1 MNDLVKLLNKKKVYS
16 RFSGKIVN
24 FTDSFDECLEK
35 GSGVWSNGLNMI
47 DFYANSE
54 DDIQQ
59 MLCKYK
65 CGRWYIMED
74 FYSSHH
80 AFDNGE
86 KFLKDIDRLIADRD
100 DNDKE

>member
-1 MNDLVKLLNKKKVYS
+1 MNELVELLNKKKIYS

-24 FTDSFDECLEK
+24 FTDSFDKCLEK
-35 GSGVWSNGLNMI
+35 GSGVWSYGLNMI